1 MKKQDLRELAE
12 GELQERIV
20 SEKAA
25 LQSMRLNHQVSPLED
40 TTQLL
45 KSRRNIAR
53 MMTILNQKQAA
64 K

>member
-25 LQSMRLNHQVSPLED
+25 LQSMKLNHQVSPLED
-40 TTQLL
+40 TTQML
-45 KSRRNIAR
+45 KIRRNIAR